1 MLINFSSTLLICGT
15 TVYIVQGDFSSF
27 ALLTTLGVLSRMA
40 SFSIEHSDKNGKQ
53 DVKKKREVLQEQIH

>member
-1 MLINFSSTLLICGT
+1 
-15 TVYIVQGDFSSF
+15 
-27 ALLTTLGVLSRMA
+27 MA